1 MFSVIIPIYNKRPHL
16 DRSITSVLSQKVSE
30 FELLLVDDGSSD
42 GSYELAKSYSD
53 ERIRVFERNEPGP
66 GGYAARNLGIEKAR
80 FDWIAFL
87 DADDEWME
95 NHLET
100 FAALIKIQ
108 PLAKIIS
115 TSWTDNFEEN
125 NKSRF
130 YPNTYNS
137 KHAKKN
143 VHEIDLSSF
152 LQNSINGAPPFWTG
166 AVGFRT
172 DLLLQI
178 GGFPEGRCKRGG
190 DVDTWLRAIYFGKIA
205 IWSPKL
211 TVVYH
216 RDAVNMVT
224 KSAEFELGC
233 EVTTVNK
240 LASISEDKQIEKL
253 LFQFLSARLVSR
265 WLQTLRV
272 GQNPDALW
280 NKVKWKFLNNKG
292 KVITLCSILPSAVTV
307 RLYRWIS
314 RGKYD

>member
-1 MFSVIIPIYNKRPHL
+1 MFSVIIPVYNKRPHL
-16 DRSITSVLSQKVSE
+16 DRSITSVLNQKTSE

-42 GSYELAKSYSD
+42 GSYEMAKSYSD
-53 ERIRVFERNEPGP
+53 KRIRVFQRDEPGP
-66 GGYAARNLGIEKAR
+66 GGYAARNLGIKKAR

-100 FAALIKIQ
+100 FVALIKTK
-108 PLAKIIS
+108 PSAKIVS

-125 NKSRF
+125 NMGRL
-130 YPNTYNS
+130 YPNTYHS

-152 LQNSINGAPPFWTG
+152 LKNSINGAPPFWTG

-172 DLLLQI
+172 DLLRQI
-178 GGFPEGRCKRGG
+178 EGFPEGRCKRGG
-190 DVDTWLRAIYFGKIA
+190 DVDTWLRAIYFGKLA
-205 IWSPKL
+205 IWSPNL

-224 KSAEFELGC
+224 KTAAFELGC
-233 EVTTVNK
+233 EVTTVK
-240 LASISEDKQIEKL
+240 RLAALSKDQQMEKL
-253 LFQFLSARLVSR
+253 LYQFLNARVVSR

-272 GQNPDALW
+272 GQNPDTLW
-280 NKVKWKFLNNKG
+280 DKVAWKFLNKKG
-292 KVITLCSILPSAVTV
+292 RVITLCSILPSAMTV
-307 RLYRWIS
+307 RLYRWMS

>member
-1 MFSVIIPIYNKRPHL
+1 
-16 DRSITSVLSQKVSE
+16 VLSQKVSE

-137 KHAKKN
+137 KHAKKM
-143 VHEIDLSSF
+143 F
-152 LQNSINGAPPFWTG
+152 M
-166 AVGFRT
+166 
-172 DLLLQI
+172 
-178 GGFPEGRCKRGG
+178 K
-190 DVDTWLRAIYFGKIA
+190 
-205 IWSPKL
+205 
-211 TVVYH
+211 
-216 RDAVNMVT
+216 
-224 KSAEFELGC
+224 
-233 EVTTVNK
+233 
-240 LASISEDKQIEKL
+240 
-253 LFQFLSARLVSR
+253 
-265 WLQTLRV
+265 
-272 GQNPDALW
+272 
-280 NKVKWKFLNNKG
+280 
-292 KVITLCSILPSAVTV
+292 
-307 RLYRWIS
+307 
-314 RGKYD
+314 